1 MYLAGTFQQA
11 PKHMAQTRS
20 KAAYEVLRIADYRNY
35 LFSRAAV
42 TFGVNILGPTVGWQ
56 IYEITQDPFALGLIG
71 LAEFLPFLIVTLIGG
86 YIADIFDRRLIM
98 ITCIS
103 LYTACAISLF
113 LITFEFHQLL
123 DWFGA
128 SPIYLIIGLTGL
140 VRGFMSPAQTAF
152 AAQLVPPQLY
162 ANAATWNAMTW
173 QLSSIGGP
181 AVGGLLC
188 ALSKSAWPS
197 YVFTAVLALLGL
209 GFILWVPSKHE
220 TLKNGAQKA
229 PREGFFSSVNTGLAF
244 VFKNQVIL
252 AGLALDMFA
261 VLFGGAVA
269 LLPAFAKDVLA
280 VGPEGF
286 GAMRAAPAVGAFIM
300 AWILA
305 YRPPTA
311 NAGKLLLFAV
321 AGFGVCTILF
331 AISKNFWFSL
341 LMLAG
346 TGFFDNISMVIRST
360 IVQLFTPNEMRGRVS
375 AVNSLFVG
383 SSNELGAFESG
394 LTAKLMGVVNSVIFG
409 GSMTLVVV
417 LTTWWKAPKLRVL
430 DLRHTQHPN

>member
-1 MYLAGTFQQA
+1 VPTFQQA
-11 PKHMAQTRS
+11 QKHMAQTQS
-20 KAAYEVLRIADYRNY
+20 KDAYEVLKIADYRNY

-42 TFGVNILGPTVGWQ
+42 TLGVNVLGPTVGWQ

-71 LAEFLPFLIVTLIGG
+71 LAEFLPFLLVTLIGG
-86 YIADIFDRRLIM
+86 YIADIFDRRKIM

-103 LYTACAISLF
+103 LYTLCAFSLY
-113 LITFEFHQLL
+113 LITHQYPKVLNEY
-123 DWFGA
+123 GA
-128 SPIYLIIGLTGL
+128 TPIYLIIGLTGL

-162 ANAATWNAMTW
+162 TNAATWNTMTW

-188 ALSKSAWPS
+188 ATSHSAWPS
-197 YVFTAVLALLGL
+197 YALAAVLAIAGL
-209 GFILWVPSKHE
+209 GFILLVPSKHAPQLVE
-220 TLKNGAQKA
+220 GKKI
-229 PREGFFSSVNTGLAF
+229 PREGFLVSVRTGLDF
-244 VFKNQVIL
+244 VFKNQIIL
-252 AGLALDMFA
+252 ASLALDMFA

-286 GAMRAAPAVGAFIM
+286 GALRAAPAVGAFIM

-305 YRPPTA
+305 YRPPLA
-311 NAGKLLLFAV
+311 NTGKILLGAV
-321 AGFGVCTILF
+321 AGFGICTILF
-331 AISKNFWFSL
+331 AVSRSFWFSL

-346 TGFFDNISMVIRST
+346 TGFFDNISMVIRGT
-360 IVQLFTPNEMRGRVS
+360 IIQLYTPNEMRGRVS
-375 AVNSLFVG
+375 AVNALFIG

-394 LTAKLMGVVNSVIFG
+394 LAAKFMGLVPSVIFG

-417 LTTWWKAPKLRVL
+417 LTTWWKAPKLR
-430 DLRHTQHPN
+430 DMSLR